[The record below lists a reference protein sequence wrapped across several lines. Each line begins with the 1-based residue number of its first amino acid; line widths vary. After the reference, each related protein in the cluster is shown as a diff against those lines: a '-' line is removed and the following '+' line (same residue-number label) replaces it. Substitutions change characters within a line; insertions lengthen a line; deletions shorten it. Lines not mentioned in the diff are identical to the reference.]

1 MYDWHERF
9 DNVMRQLERE
19 QAVLNRLSKEIDNQ
33 RDKVEELRMEK
44 ICISNE
50 LLKRKWE
57 LEEKTNAD
65 DNK

>member
-19 QAVLNRLSKEIDNQ
+19 QNILNRLSKEIDNQ

-57 LEEKTNAD
+57 LEEQDNAND
-65 DNK
+65 SK

>member
-19 QAVLNRLSKEIDNQ
+19 QTILDRLSKEIDKQ

-57 LEEKTNAD
+57 LEEQDNAND
-65 DNK
+65 SK

>member
-19 QAVLNRLSKEIDNQ
+19 QTILDRLSKEIDKQ

-57 LEEKTNAD
+57 LEEQDNAD
-65 DNK
+65 DSK

>member
-9 DNVMRQLERE
+9 DNVMRQLEKE
-19 QAVLNRLSKEIDNQ
+19 QMILDGLSKQLDKQ

-57 LEEKTNAD
+57 LEEQDNAND
-65 DNK
+65 SK